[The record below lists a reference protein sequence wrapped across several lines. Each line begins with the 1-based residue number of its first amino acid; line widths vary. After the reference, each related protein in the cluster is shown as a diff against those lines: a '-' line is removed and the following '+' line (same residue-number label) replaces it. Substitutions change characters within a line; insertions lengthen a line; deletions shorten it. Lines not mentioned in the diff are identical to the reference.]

1 MHKLRTPLM
10 IAVLAGLALVPLYA
24 WVMGSLYPLTLFGR
38 ILVFVLAALGLNI
51 ALGFGGMVSLGHAMY
66 VGLGAYAVGILS
78 AVGVTSGAI
87 HLVAAL
93 VATTLI
99 SLPVG
104 WIALRTQGIAFIMI
118 TLAFAQLFFYVFV
131 SLRMFGGDDGL
142 SIQQL
147 SNFGAL
153 TGNKYAIYISLWVT
167 VVVTVWLSQRLVAS
181 RFGLV
186 LRATVANDKRVNAV
200 GTPSLPYRLTA
211 YVISAQVCA
220 LAGYFLAN
228 LTGFVSP
235 AYMSWTLSG
244 ELIVMVLL
252 GGSGTV
258 FGPVVGAVAFLLMEE
273 GIKAYTDR
281 WALFLGPIIVLIVV
295 FLRKGIWSLLA
306 DPKEEVSAP
315 GGRH

>member
-1 MHKLRTPLM
+1 M

-78 AVGVTSGAI
+78 ALGVTSGAV

-99 SLPVG
+99 ALPVG

>member
-1 MHKLRTPLM
+1 M

-24 WVMGSLYPLTLFGR
+24 WVTGSLYPLTLFGR

-99 SLPVG
+99 ALPVG

>member
-1 MHKLRTPLM
+1 M

-281 WALFLGPIIVLIVV
+281 WALFLGPIIVLIVI

>member
-1 MHKLRTPLM
+1 M

-93 VATTLI
+93 VATSLI
-99 SLPVG
+99 ALPVG

>member
-1 MHKLRTPLM
+1 M

-153 TGNKYAIYISLWVT
+153 TGNKYAIYISLWLT

>member
-1 MHKLRTPLM
+1 M

-24 WVMGSLYPLTLFGR
+24 WVIGSLYPLTLFGR

-78 AVGVTSGAI
+78 AVGVTSGAV
-87 HLVAAL
+87 HLAAAL

>member
-99 SLPVG
+99 ALPVG

>member
-1 MHKLRTPLM
+1 M

-87 HLVAAL
+87 HLVAVL

-281 WALFLGPIIVLIVV
+281 WALFLGPIIVLIVI

>member
-24 WVMGSLYPLTLFGR
+24 WVTGSLYPLTLFGR

-78 AVGVTSGAI
+78 ALGVTSGAI

-93 VATTLI
+93 VATSLI
-99 SLPVG
+99 ALPVG

>member
-1 MHKLRTPLM
+1 M

-78 AVGVTSGAI
+78 ALGVTSGAI

-99 SLPVG
+99 ALPVG